1 MKLWTALRK
10 LSFSISIK
18 KFLFH
23 FVKSPSNGHS
33 IHPTKV
39 WTGEKTRSNGHQ
51 MTLSCWTMTPSL
63 ISPYGPL
70 LDFEQKKNRPCGWV
84 RFWPHSLRNGKC
96 DFERKWQKTSLKKKN
111 VPENSANFTMTTV
124 QVWIIN
130 KIVGIGSG
138 RKMVAQLSCWVL
150 SVNILVLKRRSDSWK
165 KMSGQLRLWLTD
177 CSRNGHLCGLFQI
190 VSCNHQ
196 DSSVIRL
203 ILKLMIIYHNSF
215 SIHTFLLSTAIFG
228 LLASIKWKAF
238 KLITAIILNI
248 FC

>member
-1 MKLWTALRK
+1 MKLWTALRNVY
-10 LSFSISIK
+10 FSISIR

-39 WTGEKTRSNGHQ
+39 WTEEKTRSNGHQ
-51 MTLSCWTMTPSL
+51 TTLSCWTMTPSL

-96 DFERKWQKTSLKKKN
+96 DFERKWQKTSLKKKKN

-138 RKMVAQLSCWVL
+138 RKVVAQLSCWVL

-165 KMSGQLRLWLTD
+165 KNVWSVAFVAYWLLA
-177 CSRNGHLCGLFQI
+177 NGHLCGLLQI

-203 ILKLMIIYHNSF
+203 ILKHD
-215 SIHTFLLSTAIFG
+215 
-228 LLASIKWKAF
+228 
-238 KLITAIILNI
+238 NI
-248 FC
+248 S